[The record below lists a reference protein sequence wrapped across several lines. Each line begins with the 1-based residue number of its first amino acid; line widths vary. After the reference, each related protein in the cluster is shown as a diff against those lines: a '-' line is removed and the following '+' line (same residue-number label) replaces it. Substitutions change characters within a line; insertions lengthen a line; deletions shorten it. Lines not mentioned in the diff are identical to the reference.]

1 MRHLAYITLLI
12 LGAFPATA
20 GHARVQTSDE
30 IIEKHIAALG
40 GRPAL
45 QKLVSRHATGTVTL
59 SVQGADLSGTYEA
72 YAKAPNKTRVVL
84 KLDTTPAGGPGD
96 MVIDQRF
103 DGVAA
108 VVMNSMQGDTP
119 ITGNQLEN
127 MRNGSFPSAMLTYKE
142 KGLKVELLPREK
154 LGNQEMIVLQTH
166 AENRLGHEAVPG
178 SGDVPDRK
186 GHRQSEHARDGRP
199 RADRGLL
206 RLPDGGRHQGRIP
219 DRELVTRPDHH
230 GEDRQGRAQRHDR
243 RRDVHEEVARNFSAV
258 GSVYTRIAYI
268 RIRRIMTEE

>member
-1 MRHLAYITLLI
+1 MRHFAYTALLI
-12 LGAFPATA
+12 LGAFPATT
-20 GHARVQTSDE
+20 GQARVQTSDE
-30 IIEKHIAALG
+30 IIEKHFAALG

-142 KGLKVELLPREK
+142 KGVKVELLPREK
-154 LGNQEMIVLQTH
+154 LGNQEMIVLQAT
-166 AENRLGHEAVPG
+166 P
-178 SGDVPDRK
+178 K
-186 GHRQSEHARDGRP
+186 
-199 RADRGLL
+199 
-206 RLPDGGRHQGRIP
+206 
-219 DRELVTRPDHH
+219 T
-230 GEDRQGRAQRHDR
+230 
-243 RRDVHEEVARNFSAV
+243 
-258 GSVYTRIAYI
+258 GSVTKVYLDPATFLIARTTAKVNSPEMGDLEQTVDFSDYRTADGI
-268 RIRRIMTEE
+268 KVAFQTVNSTPVQTITVKIAKVEHNVTIDDAMFSKK